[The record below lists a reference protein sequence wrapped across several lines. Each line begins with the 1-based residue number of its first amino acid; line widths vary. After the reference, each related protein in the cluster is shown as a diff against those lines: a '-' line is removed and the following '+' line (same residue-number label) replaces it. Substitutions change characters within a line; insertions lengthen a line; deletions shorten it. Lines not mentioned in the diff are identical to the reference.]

1 MWKGSRMISLPS
13 KSSRGNNWQPMYGGG
28 SEEKT
33 PSSEHPDSQTARL
46 AACWVGLLLYFFS
59 FSYSIFLL
67 YELFTKNYLPR
78 WFGRKGFFFISVFLA
93 TRWPGAFWSQF
104 PFVLLCDFSI
114 HRAAAYWVSKNTD
127 GHSMYTRI
135 AEGSR
140 ESLRAPPPPFFPYLL
155 LLFSFLFGSVRPSDF
170 WRALFFFRNTAHWH
184 RCWER
189 EEKLPRYADERTEYF
204 GLLEWKAI
212 VLFSSFFP
220 VTTVLLLLY
229 GRMPSRSQ
237 DVPSQEIVL
246 WTWGSMQCDVRSAS
260 WSMHKQE
267 GKKKSNWTYKG
278 R

>member
-78 WFGRKGFFFISVFLA
+78 WFGRKGFFFLSVFLA

-155 LLFSFLFGSVRPSDF
+155 LLFSFRFGSVRQSVWLLKGSFLLSQYCPLAPLLRKRRKTPPIRWREDWVF
-170 WRALFFFRNTAHWH
+170 WPPRMESNSFILFILSCNYGTATIIWPHAFTIAGCTFTRNCTMDLRQHAVRRTQCKLKHAQT
-184 RCWER
+184 RR
-189 EEKLPRYADERTEYF
+189 EEEK
-204 GLLEWKAI
+204 
-212 VLFSSFFP
+212 
-220 VTTVLLLLY
+220 
-229 GRMPSRSQ
+229 
-237 DVPSQEIVL
+237 
-246 WTWGSMQCDVRSAS
+246 
-260 WSMHKQE
+260 
-267 GKKKSNWTYKG
+267 
-278 R
+278 